1 MSDEKTIFQIGDNLS
16 SRSGTRQGR
25 IARGTGVNKPR
36 TICQRKSGRK
46 RGIGILDRVIDGC
59 CARHFFSC
67 HRHPIVALEEV
78 ASHRMNRWIMP
89 LLALYTGIYRGTVVD
104 VATTRKKFF
113 NASSASDFRF
123 RKNYLRILVFFFFFL
138 LSFFFIIVVTWNR
151 TFLLKVFGHVADFIA
166 AEYVTNWKLG
176 TAIRSCI
183 IYIFISCAFKT
194 YAITIICFRFNFSI
208 KRQLIIQRMRP
219 WSEKVCDINL

>member
-1 MSDEKTIFQIGDNLS
+1 MPKKEWKEERNWHSWPSHWWMLRASFLLVS
-16 SRSGTRQGR
+16 ST
-25 IARGTGVNKPR
+25 
-36 TICQRKSGRK
+36 
-46 RGIGILDRVIDGC
+46 
-59 CARHFFSC
+59 
-67 HRHPIVALEEV
+67 
-78 ASHRMNRWIMP
+78 SHRCSGGGGLLPPEWIAESC
-89 LLALYTGIYRGTVVD
+89 LCSRFIRVYRGTVVD

-138 LSFFFIIVVTWNR
+138 LSFFFIIVVTRNR